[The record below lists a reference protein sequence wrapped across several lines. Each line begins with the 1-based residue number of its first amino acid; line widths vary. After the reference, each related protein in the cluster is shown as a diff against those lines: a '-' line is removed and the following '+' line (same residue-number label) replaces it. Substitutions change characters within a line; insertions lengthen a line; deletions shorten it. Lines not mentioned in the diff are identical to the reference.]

1 MPKTIA
7 VIGAGLGGLTTANLL
22 ADRGHKVTI
31 FEAYA
36 RPGGYTAGFRR
47 KGYYFESGTLSF
59 ESSGVF
65 AKLMADLGLAGR
77 LSLVR
82 MRMRLV
88 SPHFDFVMDSMSALK
103 EALYAAFPEDRAGI
117 DGYLG
122 RIEPIVAAM
131 RPLALRPMPT
141 QFSGVAQLKAILPYA
156 VAGPRFA
163 LSKRRVKGMTVD
175 ELAAGYFRPGT
186 PVFRFF
192 TGLGYPKMEVST
204 QAGMFLVIEE
214 DYWHVRD
221 GMQRWADLLADRF
234 RERGGD
240 LRLSA
245 PVERIV
251 TSGGAAVGVVS
262 KGERFAA
269 DAVVSGCDYKKTFL
283 SLLDDP
289 SIVPEAQRRKI
300 REAAVSEG
308 IFTVYLGLR
317 MSGAELLSKMKS
329 HSVAFMPLDRDVDPE
344 DAKAA
349 DHFDKDGFSL
359 YSPSLVNPEL
369 ASEGRSSL
377 MIQSACPGHWQDDWR
392 RGDPE
397 AYRALKAQVRDRLI
411 ARAETVVPGLGAAV
425 EFADA
430 ATPLTYERY
439 TGNTDGATSAWSW
452 NPKKPFYKGGAFAAA
467 VTTPVRN
474 LWIGSSWAG
483 QIGGIPSA
491 IGAGYLVAKKIGR

>member
-1 MPKTIA
+1 MPKTVA
-7 VIGAGLGGLTTANLL
+7 VIGAGLGGLATANLL
-22 ADRGHKVTI
+22 VNRGHKVTI
-31 FEAYA
+31 FESFTH
-36 RPGGYTAGFRR
+36 PGGYTAGFRR
-47 KGYYFESGTLSF
+47 RGYYFESGTLSF
-59 ESSGVF
+59 ESIGVF
-65 AKLMADLGLAGR
+65 EKLMADLGLAGR
-77 LSLVR
+77 LPLVR

-88 SPHFDFVMDSMSALK
+88 SPHFDFMMDSMPALN
-103 EALYAAFPEDRAGI
+103 EALHAAFPEDRAGI

-122 RIEPIVAAM
+122 EIEPLAAAM
-131 RPLALRPMPT
+131 RPLATRAMPT
-141 QFSGVAQLKAILPYA
+141 QYQGFGQLSALLPFA
-156 VAGPRFA
+156 VAAPRFV
-163 LSKRRVKGMTVD
+163 LRRLRVKGMTVD
-175 ELAAGYFRPGT
+175 ELAARYFRPGT

-192 TGLGYPKMEVST
+192 TGLGYPKMEVLT
-204 QAGMFLVIEE
+204 QAGMFLVMTE
-214 DYWHVRD
+214 DYWHVTD

-240 LRLSA
+240 LRLGS
-245 PVERIV
+245 PVERIL
-251 TSGGAAVGVVS
+251 TRSGAAVGVVS
-262 KGERFAA
+262 KGERFEA

-283 SLLDDP
+283 TLLDDP

-308 IFTVYLGLR
+308 VFTVYLGLR
-317 MSGAELLSKMKS
+317 MSGAELMSRMKS

-359 YSPSLVNPEL
+359 YSPSLINPEL
-369 ASEGRSSL
+369 APEGRSSL
-377 MIQSACPGHWQDDWR
+377 MIQSACPAHWQDDWR

-397 AYRALKAQVRDRLI
+397 AYRALKENVRDRLVG
-411 ARAETVVPGLGAAV
+411 RAEAIVPGLGAAV

-439 TGNTDGATSAWSW
+439 TGNTDGATSGWSW
-452 NPKKPFYKGGAFAAA
+452 NPKKPFYKGGVFTAT

-483 QIGGIPSA
+483 QIGGIPNA
-491 IGAGYLVAKKIGR
+491 IGAAYLAARKIGR

>member
-7 VIGAGLGGLTTANLL
+7 VIGAGLGGLTAANLL
-22 ADRGHKVTI
+22 ADRGHKVTV
-31 FEAYA
+31 FEAHA

-47 KGYYFESGTLSF
+47 QGYYFESGTLSF

-82 MRMRLV
+82 MRMRVV
-88 SPHFDFVMDSMSALK
+88 SPRFDFMMDSMPALK
-103 EALYAAFPEDRAGI
+103 EALYAAFPEERAGI

-122 RIEPIVAAM
+122 RVEPIITAM
-131 RPLALRPMPT
+131 RPLALLPIPT
-141 QFSGVAQLKAILPYA
+141 QFSGFGQLKALLPYA

-175 ELAAGYFRPGT
+175 ELAAGYFQPGT
-186 PVFRFF
+186 PLFRFF

-204 QAGMFLVIEE
+204 QAGMFLILAE
-214 DYWHVRD
+214 DYWHVKD

-240 LRLSA
+240 LRLGS
-245 PVERIV
+245 PVERIL
-251 TSGGAAVGVVS
+251 TKGGAAAGVMS
-262 KGERFAA
+262 RGEPFAA

-283 SLLDDP
+283 NLLDDP
-289 SIVPEAQRRKI
+289 SIVPEAGLRKI

-317 MSGAELLSKMKS
+317 MSGAELMSKMKS
-329 HSVAFMPLDRDVDPE
+329 HSAAFMPLDRDVDPE

-349 DHFDKDGFSL
+349 DHFDKDSFSL

-369 ASEGRSSL
+369 APEGRSSL
-377 MIQSACPGHWQDDWR
+377 MIQSTCPGHWQDDWR
-392 RGDPE
+392 RDDPE
-397 AYRALKAQVRDRLI
+397 AYRALKARVRDRLV
-411 ARAETVVPGLGAAV
+411 ARAETIVPGLGAAV

-439 TGNTDGATSAWSW
+439 TGNTDGATSGWSW
-452 NPKKPFYKGGAFAAA
+452 NPKKPFYKGGAFAAM

-483 QIGGIPSA
+483 QIGGVPNA
-491 IGAGYLVAKKIGR
+491 INAAYMAARKIGR